1 MFVYRHDK
9 VMLWSCKARDIRDV
23 DQSGLSEGTVLLRTT
38 VPPAIL
44 RIHGP
49 RVTHV
54 EEFLRFLTKLLQA
67 STAVLRCHGP
77 SDYRPVPLRASAA
90 VAASSM
96 QRSVPRRTRSAQP
109 AARPTPAQ
117 MRALLCILL
126 CMAGAAGRHLRAVEE
141 RQWRSA
147 RNVAYSRRTAGKRAP
162 SPNHAVLE
170 VGRLGVVRC
179 RSARPSV
186 RLSFRR

>member
-1 MFVYRHDK
+1 MKLTADVLIESLGPSKSRLLQGVAACASRALAAHGLARRPPWVCTGIERNDLQDVCVFVYRHDK

-23 DQSGLSEGTVLLRTT
+23 DQSGLSEGTVLLRAT

-77 SDYRPVPLRASAA
+77 SDYRPCHCGPL
-90 VAASSM
+90 
-96 QRSVPRRTRSAQP
+96 PRGSQ
-109 AARPTPAQ
+109 
-117 MRALLCILL
+117 
-126 CMAGAAGRHLRAVEE
+126 
-141 RQWRSA
+141 
-147 RNVAYSRRTAGKRAP
+147 
-162 SPNHAVLE
+162 
-170 VGRLGVVRC
+170 
-179 RSARPSV
+179 
-186 RLSFRR
+186 

>member
-49 RVTHV
+49 RVAHV
-54 EEFLRFLTKLLQA
+54 EEVLRFLTKLLQA

-77 SDYRPVPLRASAA
+77 SDYRPVPRHCGPLPQWQPVACNAAYPAEHAAHNLR
-90 VAASSM
+90 
-96 QRSVPRRTRSAQP
+96 P
-109 AARPTPAQ
+109 A
-117 MRALLCILL
+117 
-126 CMAGAAGRHLRAVEE
+126 RHLPR
-141 RQWRSA
+141 
-147 RNVAYSRRTAGKRAP
+147 
-162 SPNHAVLE
+162 
-170 VGRLGVVRC
+170 
-179 RSARPSV
+179 
-186 RLSFRR
+186 